1 MHEAF
6 WTTSSSSNVRPGPP
20 FVKHLGPRYT
30 GRVNVVIA
38 VLAEVGNYV
47 AAVLTVL
54 LAVST
59 AGHAI
64 LYKRDS
70 RAAAGWVGLIIL
82 VPVVGAVLYVMLG
95 VNRIRRSAS
104 EIRRA
109 GPRFTGQYAVLHG
122 AERVLEP
129 TLEGEHRYL
138 GALGRYGDR
147 VTRRGLTTGNAVR
160 PLVNGD
166 EAYPE
171 MLAAIDAAAE
181 SVALATYIFDHD
193 RAGIQFVEAL
203 ARAVRRGVEV
213 RVLVDGVGARYSRPS
228 IVGALAER
236 GVTVA
241 RFMPTLKPWSAP
253 FWNLR
258 NHRKVL
264 VVDGRVGFTG
274 GMNIRGRRVL
284 ADRPAAPTQDLH
296 FRLDGPVVSHV
307 ADAFAE
313 DWAFTT
319 GERLTGPPWIREV
332 APAGPVV
339 ARGIPDGP
347 DADFETIHQVILG
360 AIACARSSVRVLTPY
375 FVPDA
380 SLITALR
387 VAATRGVLV
396 EVVLPEKSNLPYVHW
411 ATQALLWQVVKRD
424 VQVFFS
430 PPPFDHSKLMI
441 VDGGWTL
448 IGSANWDAR
457 SLRLNFEFNVECYD
471 EDLALA
477 ANEIVE
483 SKAASAREV
492 TLEELDGR
500 SYPVRLRDG
509 LARLLTPYL

>member
-1 MHEAF
+1 
-6 WTTSSSSNVRPGPP
+6 
-20 FVKHLGPRYT
+20 
-30 GRVNVVIA
+30 VNAVIA
-38 VLAEVGNYV
+38 ILGDVGNWV

-54 LAVST
+54 LTVGT

-82 VPVVGAVLYVMLG
+82 VPVIGAVLYTLLG

-109 GPRFTGQYAVLHG
+109 SPRFTGQYAVLHG
-122 AERVLEP
+122 ADRLLGP
-129 TLEGEHRYL
+129 GLDAEHRHL
-138 GALGRYGDR
+138 AALGRYGDR
-147 VTRRGLTTGNAVR
+147 VTRRALTAGNAVQ

-166 EAYPE
+166 AAYPA
-171 MLAAIDAAAE
+171 MLAAIDEASQ
-181 SVALATYIFDHD
+181 SVGLATYILDHD

-203 ARAVRRGVEV
+203 ARAVQRGVVV
-213 RVLVDGVGARYSRPS
+213 RVLIDGVGARYSRPS
-228 IVGALAER
+228 IVQALAER

-258 NHRKVL
+258 NHRKLL

-274 GMNIRGRRVL
+274 GMNIRGGGVL
-284 ADRPAAPTQDLH
+284 ADRPTSPTRDLH
-296 FRLDGPVVSHV
+296 FRLDGPVVSHL

-319 GERLTGPPWIREV
+319 GEVLIGPPWIREV
-332 APAGPVV
+332 DPAGPVV

-387 VAATRGVLV
+387 VAATRGVTV
-396 EVVLPEKSNLPYVHW
+396 EVVLPAKSNLPYVDW
-411 ATQALLWQVVKRD
+411 ATHALLWQVVKRD
-424 VQVFFS
+424 VDVFYS

-441 VDGGWTL
+441 VDGAWVL

-471 EDLALA
+471 PGLVA
-477 ANEIVE
+477 AATGIF
-483 SKAASAREV
+483 AAKRDAARPV
-492 TLEELDGR
+492 TGAELDGR
-500 SYPVRLRDG
+500 SLPVRLRDG
-509 LARLLTPYL
+509 IARLASPYL